1 MNETVKLLRECNAGI
16 KMGNDAI
23 DYVLPH
29 VKSYN
34 LKKALSTC
42 RDEHTSLG
50 ERTAKLLEENGSDT
64 KNAHP
69 VAKLMSEIKIKG
81 KLMMEPHESTVAD
94 LMTDGCDMG
103 IKSLTKQ
110 LNKLKNASD
119 EARGV
124 AEEIIAAE
132 ERLECHVRDYL

>member
-1 MNETVKLLRECNAGI
+1 MNDTVMLLRECNAGI

-23 DYVLPH
+23 EKVLPH

-34 LKKALSTC
+34 LKKALNAC
-42 RDEHTSLG
+42 QIEQNALG
-50 ERTAKLLEENGSDT
+50 EKAHRLLSEAGADT
-64 KNAHP
+64 KPAHP
-69 VAKLMSEIKIKG
+69 IARMMSDVKIKG
-81 KLMMEPHESTVAD
+81 RLMIEPGESTVAD

-110 LNKLKNASD
+110 LNKYKNASD
-119 EARGV
+119 EARSV

-132 ERLECHVRDYL
+132 EKLECQLRDYL